1 MFKFN
6 DTNILT
12 GYIKEMLASFNLPCY
27 KVYTRQQREHFEK
40 TGEELNVIASQE
52 ASKASK
58 EAKAKHPCFISYIK
72 EGAVQQYFK
81 NNDNSYAW
89 KVITD
94 PYLYNIF
101 VPNETK
107 NYVIKNNIYDY
118 YTHEY
123 LGEYLRF
130 IRDFHNVDLMPL
142 YNCFSDHIC
151 NNIELTWDI
160 ITDSTENAGA
170 TAGATSGAT
179 TVPSETKEGTTEAD
193 TTTTETT
200 EIKKSISFN
209 GNDPEYKIYML
220 PVKLFQKYTIAIDCQ
235 QEYELCCG
243 IYGKYLDTRENFS
256 KIPEKTYKKVM
267 GQFSKPILYDLAEL
281 LPNKLPS
288 KELTGT
294 PEEKEKKKEQ
304 WEETMMWLAK
314 NECDLKL
321 FIKLPAT
328 NNSSI
333 TVLEGDYRSWN
344 DSYGVGINKTQNKTV
359 LNFKASDEC
368 LSNSNLKLITPLQLL
383 KFNTGKSYPFADR
396 LVEYLLGNAITPL
409 DEIADNI
416 KRVQTI
422 ALKNGQINKADGI
435 WTDKLQKILYN
446 FMNSEEFAQSNK
458 KETNHDILGYTDKD
472 VENAYYAKIK
482 MANDVETVETL
493 LQVDLYKNE
502 LNTIVEEAR

>member
-27 KVYTRQQREHFEK
+27 KVYTRQQREHFEE
-40 TGEELNVIASQE
+40 TGEELNVVASQE
-52 ASKASK
+52 ATPTQ
-58 EAKAKHPCFISYIK
+58 HPCFVSYIK
-72 EGAVQQYFK
+72 DGAVQQYIK
-81 NNDNSYAW
+81 NKEGNSYTW
-89 KVITD
+89 KTITD

-151 NNIELTWDI
+151 NNIELTWNVA
-160 ITDSTENAGA
+160 TDST
-170 TAGATSGAT
+170 
-179 TVPSETKEGTTEAD
+179 
-193 TTTTETT
+193 
-200 EIKKSISFN
+200 KSITFS
-209 GNDPEYKIYML
+209 GSDSEYKIYML
-220 PVKLFQKYTIAIDCQ
+220 PVRLFQKYTIAIDCQ
-235 QEYELCCG
+235 QKYELCCG
-243 IYGKYLDTRENFS
+243 IYGKYLDTREIF
-256 KIPEKTYKKVM
+256 KQIPRKTYKKVM

-281 LPNKLPS
+281 LPNELPS
-288 KELTGT
+288 KDITGT
-294 PEEKEKKKEQ
+294 TEEEKKKQKEQ
-304 WEETMMWLAK
+304 WEETMAWLAK

-321 FIKLPAT
+321 FIKLPAA

-333 TVLEGDYRSWN
+333 TILEGDYRSWN
-344 DSYGVGINKTQNKTV
+344 NGNGVGTDKTQNKTV
-359 LNFKASDEC
+359 LNFDAPDK
-368 LSNSNLKLITPLQLL
+368 LFSNSNLKLITPLQLL

-396 LVEYLLGNAITPL
+396 LVEYLLGNTITPL

-422 ALKNGQINKADGI
+422 ALKNGQVNKADGI

-446 FMNSEEFAQSNK
+446 FMNSEELAQSNK
-458 KETNHDILGYTDKD
+458 KETNHDILGYVDKD
-472 VENAYYAKIK
+472 VENAYYAK
-482 MANDVETVETL
+482 MSNGVETL

>member
-27 KVYTRQQREHFEK
+27 KVYTRQQREHFEE
-40 TGEELNVIASQE
+40 TGEELNVIVSQE
-52 ASKASK
+52 ASQSSD
-58 EAKAKHPCFISYIK
+58 EAPKKHPCFVSYIK
-72 EGAVQQYFK
+72 DGSVQQYVK
-81 NNDNSYAW
+81 NKEGNSYTW

-151 NNIELTWDI
+151 NNIELTWNVG
-160 ITDSTENAGA
+160 TDA
-170 TAGATSGAT
+170 
-179 TVPSETKEGTTEAD
+179 
-193 TTTTETT
+193 
-200 EIKKSISFN
+200 KKSITFS
-209 GNDPEYKIYML
+209 GSDSEYKIYML

-243 IYGKYLDTRENFS
+243 IYGKYLDTREIFS
-256 KIPEKTYKKVM
+256 QIPGKTYKKVI

-288 KELTGT
+288 KDITGT
-294 PEEKEKKKEQ
+294 PEEKEEQENKKEQ
-304 WEETMMWLAK
+304 WEETIAWLAK
-314 NECDLKL
+314 NEGDLKL
-321 FIKLPAT
+321 FIKLPAS

-344 DSYGVGINKTQNKTV
+344 DSQGVGVNKTQNKTV
-359 LNFKASDEC
+359 LNFDASDEY
-368 LSNSNLKLITPLQLL
+368 LSNSDLKLITPLQLL

-422 ALKNGQINKADGI
+422 ALKNGQVNKADGI
-435 WTDKLQKILYN
+435 WTDKLQKILYS
-446 FMNSEEFAQSNK
+446 FMSSEELAQSNK
-458 KETNHDILGYTDKD
+458 KEANHDILGYVDKD
-472 VENAYYAKIK
+472 VENAYYAK
-482 MANDVETVETL
+482 MTNGVETL

>member
-27 KVYTRQQREHFEK
+27 KVYTRQQREHFEE

-52 ASKASK
+52 ASRDPDNVQIQ
-58 EAKAKHPCFISYIK
+58 HPCFVSYIK
-72 EGAVQQYFK
+72 DGAVQQYFK
-81 NNDNSYAW
+81 NTDNSYAW

-151 NNIELTWDI
+151 NNIELIWSVG
-160 ITDSTENAGA
+160 TDA
-170 TAGATSGAT
+170 
-179 TVPSETKEGTTEAD
+179 
-193 TTTTETT
+193 
-200 EIKKSISFN
+200 KKSITFS
-209 GNDPEYKIYML
+209 GSDPEYKIYML

-243 IYGKYLDTRENFS
+243 IYGKYLDTREIFKS
-256 KIPEKTYKKVM
+256 IPEKTYKKVI

-281 LPNKLPS
+281 LPSKLTAGS
-288 KELTGT
+288 DD
-294 PEEKEKKKEQ
+294 EKKQ
-304 WEETMMWLAK
+304 WDETMVWLAK
-314 NECDLKL
+314 NEGDLKL
-321 FIKLPAT
+321 FIKLPAS

-344 DSYGVGINKTQNKTV
+344 DSYGVGINKTQNKTI
-359 LNFKASDEC
+359 LNFEASDEC

-422 ALKNGQINKADGI
+422 ALKNGQVNKADGI
-435 WTDKLQKILYN
+435 WTDKLQKILYS
-446 FMNSEEFAQSNK
+446 FMNSEELTQSNK
-458 KETNHDILGYTDKD
+458 KETNHDILGYADKD
-472 VENAYYAKIK
+472 VENAYYAK
-482 MANDVETVETL
+482 MTNGVETL

-502 LNTIVEEAR
+502 LNTIVEAAR

>member
-27 KVYTRQQREHFEK
+27 KVYTRQQREHFEE

-52 ASKASK
+52 ASKASDTAP
-58 EAKAKHPCFISYIK
+58 EKHPCFVSYIK
-72 EGAVQQYFK
+72 DGSVQQYVK
-81 NNDNSYAW
+81 NKEGNSYTW
-89 KVITD
+89 KVIAD

-160 ITDSTENAGA
+160 ITDIIESSVTTGD
-170 TAGATSGAT
+170 TTSGAT
-179 TVPSETKEGTTEAD
+179 TASSEAAEGATEAG
-193 TTTTETT
+193 TTTTKKTV
-200 EIKKSISFN
+200 IKKSITFS
-209 GNDPEYKIYML
+209 GSDAEYKIYML

-243 IYGKYLDTRENFS
+243 IYGKYLDTREIFKS
-256 KIPEKTYKKVM
+256 IPEKTYKKVI
-267 GQFSKPILYDLAEL
+267 GQFSKPILYDLVEL
-281 LPNKLPS
+281 LPSKLT
-288 KELTGT
+288 TGSDD
-294 PEEKEKKKEQ
+294 EKKQ
-304 WEETMMWLAK
+304 WEKIIAWIAK
-314 NECDLKL
+314 NEGDLKL
-321 FIKLPAT
+321 FIKLPAS

-344 DSYGVGINKTQNKTV
+344 DSQGVGLNKTQNKTV
-359 LNFKASDEC
+359 LNFDASDEC

-422 ALKNGQINKADGI
+422 ALKNGQVNKADGI
-435 WTDKLQKILYN
+435 WTDKLQKILYS
-446 FMNSEEFAQSNK
+446 FMNSEELTKSNK
-458 KETNHDILGYTDKD
+458 KETNHDILGYVDKD
-472 VENAYYAKIK
+472 VENAYYAKMK
-482 MANDVETVETL
+482 NDVETL

>member
-12 GYIKEMLASFNLPCY
+12 GYIKEMLASFNLPSY
-27 KVYTRQQREHFEK
+27 KVYTRQQREHFEE

-52 ASKASK
+52 ASKASDTTP
-58 EAKAKHPCFISYIK
+58 EKHPCFISYIK
-72 EGAVQQYFK
+72 EGSVQQYFK
-81 NNDNSYAW
+81 NNDNSYTW
-89 KVITD
+89 KVIAD

-160 ITDSTENAGA
+160 ITDIIENSVTTEG
-170 TAGATSGAT
+170 T
-179 TVPSETKEGTTEAD
+179 TTTPSETAEGTTEAG
-193 TTTTETT
+193 TTTKKTV
-200 EIKKSISFN
+200 IKKSITFSGSN
-209 GNDPEYKIYML
+209 PEYKIYML

-243 IYGKYLDTRENFS
+243 IYGKYLDTREIFKS
-256 KIPEKTYKKVM
+256 IPEKTYKKVI

-288 KELTGT
+288 EELTGT
-294 PEEKEKKKEQ
+294 TEEQEKKKEQ
-304 WEETMMWLAK
+304 WDETIAWLAK
-314 NECDLKL
+314 NEGDLKL
-321 FIKLPAT
+321 FIKLPAS

-344 DSYGVGINKTQNKTV
+344 DSQGVGLNKTQNKTV
-359 LNFKASDEC
+359 LNFDAPDEY

-422 ALKNGQINKADGI
+422 ALKNGQVNKVDGI

-446 FMNSEEFAQSNK
+446 FMNSEELTKSNK
-458 KETNHDILGYTDKD
+458 KETNHDILGYADKD
-472 VENAYYAKIK
+472 VENAYYAK
-482 MANDVETVETL
+482 MTNGVETL

>member
-27 KVYTRQQREHFEK
+27 KVYTRQQREHFEE

-52 ASKASK
+52 ASRDPDNAQIQ
-58 EAKAKHPCFISYIK
+58 HPCFISYIK
-72 EGAVQQYFK
+72 DGAVQQYFK
-81 NNDNSYAW
+81 NTDNSYAW
-89 KVITD
+89 KVIAD

-151 NNIELTWDI
+151 NNIELTW
-160 ITDSTENAGA
+160 NV
-170 TAGATSGAT
+170 GATSITFSG
-179 TVPSETKEGTTEAD
+179 S
-193 TTTTETT
+193 
-200 EIKKSISFN
+200 
-209 GNDPEYKIYML
+209 DPEYKIYML

-235 QEYELCCG
+235 QKYELCCG
-243 IYGKYLDTRENFS
+243 IYGKYLDTREIFKS
-256 KIPEKTYKKVM
+256 IPWKTYKKEI

-281 LPNKLPS
+281 LPSKLDIGS
-288 KELTGT
+288 DA
-294 PEEKEKKKEQ
+294 EKKQ
-304 WEETMMWLAK
+304 WEETMTWLAK

-344 DSYGVGINKTQNKTV
+344 DSYGVWKNKTQNKTI
-359 LNFKASDEC
+359 LNFEASDEQ
-368 LSNSNLKLITPLQLL
+368 LSNTNLKLITPLQLL

-396 LVEYLLGNAITPL
+396 LIEYLLGNAIMPL
-409 DEIADNI
+409 DDIADNI

-422 ALKNGQINKADGI
+422 AVKNGQANKVDGI
-435 WTDKLQKILYN
+435 WTDKLQKILYS
-446 FMNSEEFAQSNK
+446 FMNSEELAQSTK
-458 KETNHDILGYTDKD
+458 KETNHDVLGYVDKD
-472 VENAYYAKIK
+472 VENAYSAK
-482 MANDVETVETL
+482 MTNGSVETL

>member
-12 GYIKEMLASFNLPCY
+12 GYIKEMLASFNLPSY
-27 KVYTRQQREHFEK
+27 KVYTRQQREHFEE

-52 ASKASK
+52 ASKASDTTQ
-58 EAKAKHPCFISYIK
+58 EKHPCFISYIK
-72 EGAVQQYFK
+72 EGSVQQYFK

-89 KVITD
+89 KVIAD

-151 NNIELTWDI
+151 NNIELNIELTWNVV
-160 ITDSTENAGA
+160 TDSTENAG
-170 TAGATSGAT
+170 TTGGATSGAT
-179 TVPSETKEGTTEAD
+179 TVPSETAEGTTEAD

-200 EIKKSISFN
+200 EIKKSITFS
-209 GNDPEYKIYML
+209 GSDSEYKIYML

-243 IYGKYLDTRENFS
+243 IYGKYLDTREIFS
-256 KIPEKTYKKVM
+256 QIPEKTYKKVM

-288 KELTGT
+288 KDITGT
-294 PEEKEKKKEQ
+294 PEEKKEQQKQ

-321 FIKLPAT
+321 FIKLPAS

-344 DSYGVGINKTQNKTV
+344 DSQGVGVNKTQNKTV
-359 LNFKASDEC
+359 LNFDASDEC

-446 FMNSEEFAQSNK
+446 FMNSEELAQGNK
-458 KETNHDILGYTDKD
+458 KETNHDILGYADKD
-472 VENAYYAKIK
+472 VENAYYAK
-482 MANDVETVETL
+482 MTNGVETL

>member
-12 GYIKEMLASFNLPCY
+12 GYIKEMLASFNLPSY
-27 KVYTRQQREHFEK
+27 KVYTRQQREHFEE

-52 ASKASK
+52 ASKVQ
-58 EAKAKHPCFISYIK
+58 AKHPCFVSYIK
-72 EGAVQQYFK
+72 DGSVQQYVK
-81 NNDNSYAW
+81 NKEGNSYTW
-89 KVITD
+89 KVIAD

-151 NNIELTWDI
+151 NNIELTFDV
-160 ITDSTENAGA
+160 G
-170 TAGATSGAT
+170 
-179 TVPSETKEGTTEAD
+179 TVT
-193 TTTTETT
+193 
-200 EIKKSISFN
+200 KKSITFSGSN
-209 GNDPEYKIYML
+209 PEYKIYML

-243 IYGKYLDTRENFS
+243 IYGKYLDTREIFKS
-256 KIPEKTYKKVM
+256 IPWKTYKKVI

-281 LPNKLPS
+281 LPNKLPNE
-288 KELTGT
+288 ELTGT
-294 PEEKEKKKEQ
+294 TEEQEKKIEQ
-304 WEETMMWLAK
+304 WEEKIAWLSK
-314 NECDLKL
+314 NEGDLKL
-321 FIKLPAT
+321 FIKLPAS

-344 DSYGVGINKTQNKTV
+344 DSYGVGINKTQNKTI
-359 LNFKASDEC
+359 LNFEASDEC

-422 ALKNGQINKADGI
+422 ALKNGQVNKADGI
-435 WTDKLQKILYN
+435 WTDKLQKILYS
-446 FMNSEEFAQSNK
+446 FMNSKELTQSNK
-458 KETNHDILGYTDKD
+458 KETNHDILGYADKD
-472 VENAYYAKIK
+472 VENAYYAK
-482 MANDVETVETL
+482 MTNGVETL

>member
-27 KVYTRQQREHFEK
+27 KVYTRQQREHFEE

-52 ASKASK
+52 DQ
-58 EAKAKHPCFISYIK
+58 EDDNPCFVSYIK
-72 EGAVQQYFK
+72 DGSVQQYVK
-81 NNDNSYAW
+81 NKEGNSYTW
-89 KVITD
+89 KVIAD

-151 NNIELTWDI
+151 NNIELTFDVG
-160 ITDSTENAGA
+160 TESTENSG
-170 TAGATSGAT
+170 TTGEATSGAPT
-179 TVPSETKEGTTEAD
+179 TPSEAAEGTAKAD
-193 TTTTETT
+193 TTTTTPTKKTT
-200 EIKKSISFN
+200 IKKSLTFS
-209 GNDPEYKIYML
+209 GSDAEYKIYML

-243 IYGKYLDTRENFS
+243 IYGKYLDTREIFKS
-256 KIPEKTYKKVM
+256 IPEKTYKKVI

-294 PEEKEKKKEQ
+294 PEEQKNKKEQ

-314 NECDLKL
+314 NEGDLKL
-321 FIKLPAT
+321 FIKLPAS

-359 LNFKASDEC
+359 LNFDASDEC
-368 LSNSNLKLITPLQLL
+368 LLNSDLKLITPLQLL

-446 FMNSEEFAQSNK
+446 FMNSEELIQGNK
-458 KETNHDILGYTDKD
+458 KETNHDILGYADKD
-472 VENAYYAKIK
+472 VENAYYAK
-482 MANDVETVETL
+482 MTNNVETL

>member
-12 GYIKEMLASFNLPCY
+12 GYIKEMLASFNLPSY
-27 KVYTRQQREHFEK
+27 KVYTRQQREHFEE

-52 ASKASK
+52 ASQSSD
-58 EAKAKHPCFISYIK
+58 EAPKKHPCFVSYIK
-72 EGAVQQYFK
+72 DGSVQQYVK
-81 NNDNSYAW
+81 NKEDNSYTW
-89 KVITD
+89 KVIAD

-123 LGEYLRF
+123 LGDYLRF

-160 ITDSTENAGA
+160 ITDIIENSGTTEG
-170 TAGATSGAT
+170 T
-179 TVPSETKEGTTEAD
+179 TTTPSEAAEGTTEAD

-200 EIKKSISFN
+200 EIKKSITFSGSN
-209 GNDPEYKIYML
+209 PEYKIYML

-243 IYGKYLDTRENFS
+243 IYGKYLDTREIFS
-256 KIPEKTYKKVM
+256 QIPKKTYKKVM

-294 PEEKEKKKEQ
+294 TEEKEEQKKKQEEQ
-304 WEETMMWLAK
+304 QKQWDETMVWLAK
-314 NECDLKL
+314 NEGDLKL
-321 FIKLPAT
+321 FIKLPAS

-344 DSYGVGINKTQNKTV
+344 DSYGVGINKTQNKTI
-359 LNFKASDEC
+359 LNFEASDEC

-422 ALKNGQINKADGI
+422 ALKNGQVNKADGI
-435 WTDKLQKILYN
+435 WTDKLQKILYS
-446 FMNSEEFAQSNK
+446 FMNSKELTQSNK
-458 KETNHDILGYTDKD
+458 KETNHDILGYVDKD
-472 VENAYYAKIK
+472 VENAYYAK
-482 MANDVETVETL
+482 MTNGVETL

>member
-12 GYIKEMLASFNLPCY
+12 GYIKEMLASFNLPSY
-27 KVYTRQQREHFEK
+27 KVYTRQQREHFEE
-40 TGEELNVIASQE
+40 TGEELNVIVSQE
-52 ASKASK
+52 ASNASE
-58 EAKAKHPCFISYIK
+58 EATEKHPCFVSYIK
-72 EGAVQQYFK
+72 DGSVQQYVK
-81 NNDNSYAW
+81 NKEGNSYTW
-89 KVITD
+89 KVIAD

-151 NNIELTWDI
+151 NNIELTFDV
-160 ITDSTENAGA
+160 G
-170 TAGATSGAT
+170 
-179 TVPSETKEGTTEAD
+179 TVA
-193 TTTTETT
+193 
-200 EIKKSISFN
+200 KKSITFSGSN
-209 GNDPEYKIYML
+209 PEYKIYML

-281 LPNKLPS
+281 LPSKLT
-288 KELTGT
+288 TGSD
-294 PEEKEKKKEQ
+294 EEKKQ
-304 WEETMMWLAK
+304 WEETIVWLAK
-314 NECDLKL
+314 NEGDLKL
-321 FIKLPAT
+321 FIKLPAS

-344 DSYGVGINKTQNKTV
+344 DSYGVGMNKTQNKTI
-359 LNFKASDEC
+359 LNFEASDEC

-422 ALKNGQINKADGI
+422 ALKNGQVNKADGI
-435 WTDKLQKILYN
+435 WTDKLQKILYS
-446 FMNSEEFAQSNK
+446 FMNSKELTQSNK
-458 KETNHDILGYTDKD
+458 KETNHDILGYVDKD
-472 VENAYYAKIK
+472 VENAYYAK
-482 MANDVETVETL
+482 MTNDVETL

-502 LNTIVEEAR
+502 LNTIVEEARYYGYL

>member
-27 KVYTRQQREHFEK
+27 KVYTRRQREHFEE

-52 ASKASK
+52 ATPTQ
-58 EAKAKHPCFISYIK
+58 HPCFVSYIK
-72 EGAVQQYFK
+72 DGAVQQYIK
-81 NNDNSYAW
+81 NKEGNSYTW
-89 KVITD
+89 KTITD

-107 NYVIKNNIYDY
+107 NYAIKNNIYDY

-151 NNIELTWDI
+151 NNIELTWNV
-160 ITDSTENAGA
+160 TMDSTESI
-170 TAGATSGAT
+170 TFSG
-179 TVPSETKEGTTEAD
+179 SD
-193 TTTTETT
+193 
-200 EIKKSISFN
+200 S
-209 GNDPEYKIYML
+209 EYKIYML

-235 QEYELCCG
+235 QKYELCCG
-243 IYGKYLDTRENFS
+243 VYGKYLDTREIF
-256 KIPEKTYKKVM
+256 KQIPGKTYKKVM

-281 LPNKLPS
+281 LPNELPS
-288 KELTGT
+288 KDITGT
-294 PEEKEKKKEQ
+294 TEEEKKKQKEQ
-304 WEETMMWLAK
+304 WEETMAWLAK

-321 FIKLPAT
+321 FIKLPAA

-333 TVLEGDYRSWN
+333 TILEGDYRSWN
-344 DSYGVGINKTQNKTV
+344 DSNGIGINKTQNKTV
-359 LNFKASDEC
+359 LNFDVSDEC

-422 ALKNGQINKADGI
+422 ALKNGQVNKADGI

-446 FMNSEEFAQSNK
+446 FMNSEELTQSNK
-458 KETNHDILGYTDKD
+458 KETNHDILGYADKD
-472 VENAYYAKIK
+472 VENAYYAKMTK
-482 MANDVETVETL
+482 GVETL

>member
-27 KVYTRQQREHFEK
+27 KVYTKQQREHFEE

-52 ASKASK
+52 ASKASDTAP
-58 EAKAKHPCFISYIK
+58 EKHPCFISYIK
-72 EGAVQQYFK
+72 EGSVQQYFK
-81 NNDNSYAW
+81 NNDNSYTW
-89 KVITD
+89 KVIAD

-151 NNIELTWDI
+151 NNIELTWDV
-160 ITDSTENAGA
+160 GA
-170 TAGATSGAT
+170 DA
-179 TVPSETKEGTTEAD
+179 
-193 TTTTETT
+193 
-200 EIKKSISFN
+200 KKSITFSGSN
-209 GNDPEYKIYML
+209 PEYKIYML

-243 IYGKYLDTRENFS
+243 IYGKYLDNREIFKS
-256 KIPEKTYKKVM
+256 IPEKTYKRVI
-267 GQFSKPILYDLAEL
+267 GQFSNPILYDLAEL
-281 LPNKLPS
+281 LPSKLAEGS
-288 KELTGT
+288 A
-294 PEEKEKKKEQ
+294 EEKEQ

-314 NECDLKL
+314 NEGDLKL
-321 FIKLPAT
+321 FIKLPAS

-344 DSYGVGINKTQNKTV
+344 DSHGVGINKTQNKTI
-359 LNFKASDEC
+359 LNFEASDEC

-422 ALKNGQINKADGI
+422 ALKNGQVNKADGI
-435 WTDKLQKILYN
+435 WTDKLQKILYS
-446 FMNSEEFAQSNK
+446 FMNSEELTQSNK
-458 KETNHDILGYTDKD
+458 KETNHDILGYADKD
-472 VENAYYAKIK
+472 IENAYYAK
-482 MANDVETVETL
+482 MTNGSVETL

>member
-27 KVYTRQQREHFEK
+27 KVYTRQQREHFEE

-52 ASKASK
+52 ARKASDTAQ
-58 EAKAKHPCFISYIK
+58 EKHPCFISYIK
-72 EGAVQQYFK
+72 EGSIQQYFK
-81 NNDNSYAW
+81 NNDNSYTW
-89 KVITD
+89 KVIAD

-151 NNIELTWDI
+151 NNIELTWDV
-160 ITDSTENAGA
+160 GA
-170 TAGATSGAT
+170 DA
-179 TVPSETKEGTTEAD
+179 
-193 TTTTETT
+193 
-200 EIKKSISFN
+200 KKSITFS
-209 GNDPEYKIYML
+209 GSDSEYKIYML

-235 QEYELCCG
+235 QEYELCCD
-243 IYGKYLDTRENFS
+243 IYGKYLDTREIFKS
-256 KIPEKTYKKVM
+256 IPEKTYKKVI
-267 GQFSKPILYDLAEL
+267 GQFSNPILYDLAEL
-281 LPNKLPS
+281 LPSKLAEGS
-288 KELTGT
+288 A
-294 PEEKEKKKEQ
+294 EEKEQ

-314 NECDLKL
+314 NEGDLKL
-321 FIKLPAT
+321 FIKLPAS

-344 DSYGVGINKTQNKTV
+344 DSQGVGINKTQNKTV
-359 LNFKASDEC
+359 LNFDASDEY

-422 ALKNGQINKADGI
+422 ALKNGQVNKADGI
-435 WTDKLQKILYN
+435 WTDKLQKILYS
-446 FMNSEEFAQSNK
+446 FMNSKELTQSNK
-458 KETNHDILGYTDKD
+458 KETNHDILGYVDKD
-472 VENAYYAKIK
+472 VENAYYAK
-482 MANDVETVETL
+482 MTNGAETL

>member
-12 GYIKEMLASFNLPCY
+12 GYIKEMLASFNLPSY
-27 KVYTRQQREHFEK
+27 KVYTRQQREHFEE
-40 TGEELNVIASQE
+40 TGEELNVIVSQE
-52 ASKASK
+52 ASKAS
-58 EAKAKHPCFISYIK
+58 EVAPEKHPCFVSYIK
-72 EGAVQQYFK
+72 DGSVQQYVK
-81 NNDNSYAW
+81 NKEGNSYTW
-89 KVITD
+89 KVIAD

-151 NNIELTWDI
+151 NNIELTFDI
-160 ITDSTENAGA
+160 G
-170 TAGATSGAT
+170 
-179 TVPSETKEGTTEAD
+179 KED
-193 TTTTETT
+193 
-200 EIKKSISFN
+200 KKSITFSGSN
-209 GNDPEYKIYML
+209 PEYKIYML

-235 QEYELCCG
+235 QKYELCCG
-243 IYGKYLDTRENFS
+243 IYGKYLDTREVFRQ
-256 KIPEKTYKKVM
+256 IPGKTYKKVM
-267 GQFSKPILYDLAEL
+267 GQFNKPILYDLAEL
-281 LPNKLPS
+281 LPSKLAIGS
-288 KELTGT
+288 DAD
-294 PEEKEKKKEQ
+294 KKQ
-304 WEETMMWLAK
+304 WEETMTWLAK

-321 FIKLPAT
+321 FIKLPAS

-344 DSYGVGINKTQNKTV
+344 DSYGVGINKTQNKTI
-359 LNFKASDEC
+359 LNFEASDEC

-396 LVEYLLGNAITPL
+396 LVEYLLGNTITPL

-422 ALKNGQINKADGI
+422 ALKNGQVNKADGI
-435 WTDKLQKILYN
+435 WTDKLQKILYS
-446 FMNSEEFAQSNK
+446 FMNSEELTQSNK
-458 KETNHDILGYTDKD
+458 KETDHDILGYADKD
-472 VENAYYAKIK
+472 VENAYYAK
-482 MANDVETVETL
+482 MTNGGVETL

>member
-12 GYIKEMLASFNLPCY
+12 GYIKEMLASFNLPSY
-27 KVYTRQQREHFEK
+27 KVYTRQQREHFEE
-40 TGEELNVIASQE
+40 TGEELNVIVSQE
-52 ASKASK
+52 ASNASE
-58 EAKAKHPCFISYIK
+58 EATEKHPCFVSYIK
-72 EGAVQQYFK
+72 DGSVQQYVK
-81 NNDNSYAW
+81 NKEGNSYTW
-89 KVITD
+89 KVIAD

-123 LGEYLRF
+123 LGDYLRF

-151 NNIELTWDI
+151 NNIELTWNVG
-160 ITDSTENAGA
+160 TGA
-170 TAGATSGAT
+170 
-179 TVPSETKEGTTEAD
+179 
-193 TTTTETT
+193 
-200 EIKKSISFN
+200 KKSITFSGSN
-209 GNDPEYKIYML
+209 PEYKIYML

-243 IYGKYLDTRENFS
+243 IYGKYLDTREIFKS
-256 KIPEKTYKKVM
+256 IPEKTYKKVI

-281 LPNKLPS
+281 LPSKLT
-288 KELTGT
+288 TGSDD
-294 PEEKEKKKEQ
+294 EKKQ
-304 WEETMMWLAK
+304 WDETMVWLAK
-314 NECDLKL
+314 NEGDLKL
-321 FIKLPAT
+321 FIKLPAS

-344 DSYGVGINKTQNKTV
+344 DSYGVGINKTQNKTI
-359 LNFKASDEC
+359 LNFEASDEC

-422 ALKNGQINKADGI
+422 ALKNGQVNKADGI
-435 WTDKLQKILYN
+435 WTDKLQKILYS
-446 FMNSEEFAQSNK
+446 FMNSEELTQSNK
-458 KETNHDILGYTDKD
+458 KETNHDILGYVDKD
-472 VENAYYAKIK
+472 VENAYYAK
-482 MANDVETVETL
+482 MTNDVETL

>member
-27 KVYTRQQREHFEK
+27 KVYTRQQREHFEE

-52 ASKASK
+52 DR
-58 EAKAKHPCFISYIK
+58 EDDNPCFVSYIK
-72 EGAVQQYFK
+72 EGSVQQYVK
-81 NNDNSYAW
+81 NKENGSCTW
-89 KVITD
+89 KTIAD

-151 NNIELTWDI
+151 NNIELTFDI
-160 ITDSTENAGA
+160 G
-170 TAGATSGAT
+170 
-179 TVPSETKEGTTEAD
+179 KED
-193 TTTTETT
+193 
-200 EIKKSISFN
+200 KKSITFSGSN
-209 GNDPEYKIYML
+209 PEYKIYML

-235 QEYELCCG
+235 QKYELCCG
-243 IYGKYLDTRENFS
+243 IYGKYLDTREVFRQ
-256 KIPEKTYKKVM
+256 IPGKTYKKVM
-267 GQFSKPILYDLAEL
+267 GQFNKPILYDLAEL
-281 LPNKLPS
+281 LPSKLAIGS
-288 KELTGT
+288 DAD
-294 PEEKEKKKEQ
+294 KKQ
-304 WEETMMWLAK
+304 WEETMTWLAK

-321 FIKLPAT
+321 FIKLPAS

-344 DSYGVGINKTQNKTV
+344 DSYGVWKNKVQNKTV
-359 LNFKASDEC
+359 LNFDASDEC

-383 KFNTGKSYPFADR
+383 KFNTSKSYPFADR
-396 LVEYLLGNAITPL
+396 LIEYLLGNAITPL

-422 ALKNGQINKADGI
+422 ALKNGQVNKADGI
-435 WTDKLQKILYN
+435 WTDKLQKILYS
-446 FMNSEEFAQSNK
+446 FMNSEELAQGAK
-458 KETNHDILGYTDKD
+458 KETNHDILGYVDKD
-472 VENAYYAKIK
+472 VENTYYAK
-482 MANDVETVETL
+482 MTNGVETL

>member
-12 GYIKEMLASFNLPCY
+12 GYIKEMLASFNLPSY
-27 KVYTRQQREHFEK
+27 KVYTRQQREHFEE
-40 TGEELNVIASQE
+40 TGEELNIIVSQE
-52 ASKASK
+52 ASNASE
-58 EAKAKHPCFISYIK
+58 EATEKHPCFVSYIK
-72 EGAVQQYFK
+72 DGSVQQYVK
-81 NNDNSYAW
+81 NKEGNSYTW
-89 KVITD
+89 KVIAD

-123 LGEYLRF
+123 LGDYLRF

-151 NNIELTWDI
+151 NNIELTWNVG
-160 ITDSTENAGA
+160 TGA
-170 TAGATSGAT
+170 
-179 TVPSETKEGTTEAD
+179 
-193 TTTTETT
+193 
-200 EIKKSISFN
+200 KKSITFSGSN
-209 GNDPEYKIYML
+209 PEYKIYML

-243 IYGKYLDTRENFS
+243 IYGKYLDTREIFKS
-256 KIPEKTYKKVM
+256 IPEKTYKKVI

-281 LPNKLPS
+281 LPSKLT
-288 KELTGT
+288 TGSDD
-294 PEEKEKKKEQ
+294 EKKQ
-304 WEETMMWLAK
+304 WDETMVWLAK
-314 NECDLKL
+314 NEGDLKL
-321 FIKLPAT
+321 FIKLPAS

-359 LNFKASDEC
+359 LNFDASDEC
-368 LSNSNLKLITPLQLL
+368 LLNSNLKLITPLQLL

-422 ALKNGQINKADGI
+422 ALKNGQVNKVDGI
-435 WTDKLQKILYN
+435 WTDKLQKILYS
-446 FMNSEEFAQSNK
+446 FMNSEELAQSNK
-458 KETNHDILGYTDKD
+458 KETNHDILGYADKD
-472 VENAYYAKIK
+472 VENAYYAKMTK
-482 MANDVETVETL
+482 GVETL

>member
-12 GYIKEMLASFNLPCY
+12 GYIKEMLASFNLPSY
-27 KVYTRQQREHFEK
+27 KVYTRQQREHFEE
-40 TGEELNVIASQE
+40 TGEESNVIVSQE
-52 ASKASK
+52 ASKAS
-58 EAKAKHPCFISYIK
+58 EVAPEKHPCFVSYIK
-72 EGAVQQYFK
+72 DGSVQQYVK
-81 NNDNSYAW
+81 NKEDNSYTW
-89 KVITD
+89 KVIAD

-151 NNIELTWDI
+151 NNIELTFDI
-160 ITDSTENAGA
+160 G
-170 TAGATSGAT
+170 
-179 TVPSETKEGTTEAD
+179 KED
-193 TTTTETT
+193 
-200 EIKKSISFN
+200 KKSITFSGSN
-209 GNDPEYKIYML
+209 PEYKIYML

-235 QEYELCCG
+235 QKYELCCG
-243 IYGKYLDTRENFS
+243 IYGKYLDTREVFRQ
-256 KIPEKTYKKVM
+256 IPGKTYKKVM
-267 GQFSKPILYDLAEL
+267 GQFNKPILYDLAEL
-281 LPNKLPS
+281 LPSKLAIGS
-288 KELTGT
+288 DAD
-294 PEEKEKKKEQ
+294 KKQ
-304 WEETMMWLAK
+304 WEETMTWLAK

-321 FIKLPAT
+321 FIKLPAS

-344 DSYGVGINKTQNKTV
+344 DSYGVGINKAQNKTV
-359 LNFKASDEC
+359 LNFEASDEC

-396 LVEYLLGNAITPL
+396 LVEYLLGNTITPL

-422 ALKNGQINKADGI
+422 ALKNGQVNKADGI
-435 WTDKLQKILYN
+435 WTDKLQKILYS
-446 FMNSEEFAQSNK
+446 FMNSEELTQSNK
-458 KETNHDILGYTDKD
+458 KETDHDILGYADKD
-472 VENAYYAKIK
+472 VENAYYAK
-482 MANDVETVETL
+482 MTNGGVETL

>member
-27 KVYTRQQREHFEK
+27 KVYTRQQREHFEE

-52 ASKASK
+52 ASKASDTSP
-58 EAKAKHPCFISYIK
+58 EKHPCFISYIK
-72 EGAVQQYFK
+72 EGSIQQYFK
-81 NNDNSYAW
+81 NNDNSYTW
-89 KVITD
+89 KVIAD

-160 ITDSTENAGA
+160 ITDIIENSGTTEG
-170 TAGATSGAT
+170 T
-179 TVPSETKEGTTEAD
+179 TTTPSETAEGTTEAG
-193 TTTTETT
+193 TTTTKKTV
-200 EIKKSISFN
+200 IKKSISFSGSN
-209 GNDPEYKIYML
+209 PEYKIYML

-243 IYGKYLDTRENFS
+243 IYGKYLDTREIFS
-256 KIPEKTYKKVM
+256 KIPEKTYKKVI

-281 LPNKLPS
+281 LPSKLAEGS
-288 KELTGT
+288 A
-294 PEEKEKKKEQ
+294 EEKEQ

-314 NECDLKL
+314 NEGDLKL

-344 DSYGVGINKTQNKTV
+344 DSQGVGINKTQNKTV
-359 LNFKASDEC
+359 LNFDASDEC
-368 LSNSNLKLITPLQLL
+368 LLNSDLKLITPLQLL

-422 ALKNGQINKADGI
+422 ALKNGQVNKADGI

-446 FMNSEEFAQSNK
+446 FMNSEELAQSNK
-458 KETNHDILGYTDKD
+458 KETNHDILGYVDKD
-472 VENAYYAKIK
+472 VENAYYAKMK
-482 MANDVETVETL
+482 NDVETL

>member
-27 KVYTRQQREHFEK
+27 KVYTRQQREHFEE

-52 ASKASK
+52 ASKASDTSP
-58 EAKAKHPCFISYIK
+58 EKHPCFISYIK
-72 EGAVQQYFK
+72 EGSIQQYFK
-81 NNDNSYAW
+81 NNDNSYTW
-89 KVITD
+89 KVIAD

-151 NNIELTWDI
+151 NNIEQTFDV
-160 ITDSTENAGA
+160 G
-170 TAGATSGAT
+170 
-179 TVPSETKEGTTEAD
+179 TVA
-193 TTTTETT
+193 
-200 EIKKSISFN
+200 KKSITFSGSN
-209 GNDPEYKIYML
+209 PEYKIYML

-243 IYGKYLDTRENFS
+243 IYGKYLDTREIFNQ
-256 KIPEKTYKKVM
+256 IPGKTYKKVI

-288 KELTGT
+288 KDITGT
-294 PEEKEKKKEQ
+294 PKEQEEKKRQ

-314 NECDLKL
+314 NEGDLKL
-321 FIKLPAT
+321 FIKLPAS

-344 DSYGVGINKTQNKTV
+344 DSQGVGLNKTQNKTV
-359 LNFKASDEC
+359 LNFDASDEC
-368 LSNSNLKLITPLQLL
+368 LLNSDLKLITPLQLL

-396 LVEYLLGNAITPL
+396 LVEYLLGNAVTPL

-422 ALKNGQINKADGI
+422 ALKNGQVNKADGI
-435 WTDKLQKILYN
+435 WTDKLQKILYS
-446 FMNSEEFAQSNK
+446 FMNSKELTQSNK
-458 KETNHDILGYTDKD
+458 KETNHDILGYVDKD
-472 VENAYYAKIK
+472 VENAYYAK
-482 MANDVETVETL
+482 MTNGAETL